1 MYNCIFSA
9 HCTEQ
14 ICDKSCPI
22 LAETSYLLERN
33 NIGMQSKV
41 FAADKVEISKYM
53 NLLESED
60 ALSLLVCK
68 DTVKSAELLT
78 YCAICKN
85 WRGNRLHCNVYNLKY
100 SSYLESLKQSW
111 SIKSEIDELEYI
123 KIWIKSAKV
132 LIISNLDFVNFG
144 DFESQTLLNIIQ
156 SRNEYGK
163 STIVVSPPLRDLI
176 KKPNSLFYVRLE
188 TVLHNAMKSSKEGKV

>member
-14 ICDKSCPI
+14 FCDKSCPI

-33 NIGMQSKV
+33 KISMQSKV
-41 FAADKVEISKYM
+41 FDADKTEIAKYVD
-53 NLLESED
+53 LLNQED
-60 ALSLLVCK
+60 TLSLLVCK

-78 YCAICKN
+78 YCAICKH

-100 SSYLESLKQSW
+100 SSYLETLKQSW
-111 SIKSEIDELEYI
+111 SVKTESDELEYI
-123 KIWIKSAKV
+123 KIWIRSAKV

-156 SRNEYGK
+156 SRNEIGK
-163 STIVVSPPLRDLI
+163 STIIVSPPVRDLI
-176 KKPNSLFYVRLE
+176 KKPNSLFFIKLE
-188 TVLHNAMKSSKEGKV
+188 TVLKNAMKSAKEGRS